1 MTTFAPHRDTVEFFV
16 DCMHGGADKDALSGI
31 LAEDVVMYGPLGDE
45 PLTGR
50 EAVLEAIRGV
60 GAAAD
65 LTYREVLSGE
75 THHAAYFRLQI
86 EDTAVDGMDYI
97 LLDADGKIA
106 EVTIWWRPLPAGV
119 QMQGH
124 LAALSACSP
133 GNCARTGSDDE
144 RRAPPSRGLTQSV
157 TFRQLA
163 TPPHFADT
171 PPTRTQGG
179 GINLFN
185 ASDKDRTLHEQHQH
199 HRHREHGPR
208 HRHAGGS
215 GRQHRRGHRPRSVQG
230 R

>member
-1 MTTFAPHRDTVEFFV
+1 MTTFAPHRNTVEFFV
-16 DCMHGGADKDALSGI
+16 DCMHSGADEDALSGI

-50 EAVLEAIRGV
+50 EAVLEAMRGV

-86 EDTAVDGMDYI
+86 EDTVVDGMDYI

-124 LAALSACSP
+124 LADALGMQP
-133 GNCARTGSDDE
+133 WE
-144 RRAPPSRGLTQSV
+144 LLT
-157 TFRQLA
+157 
-163 TPPHFADT
+163 DM
-171 PPTRTQGG
+171 
-179 GINLFN
+179 
-185 ASDKDRTLHEQHQH
+185 E
-199 HRHREHGPR
+199 
-208 HRHAGGS
+208 
-215 GRQHRRGHRPRSVQG
+215 
-230 R
+230 